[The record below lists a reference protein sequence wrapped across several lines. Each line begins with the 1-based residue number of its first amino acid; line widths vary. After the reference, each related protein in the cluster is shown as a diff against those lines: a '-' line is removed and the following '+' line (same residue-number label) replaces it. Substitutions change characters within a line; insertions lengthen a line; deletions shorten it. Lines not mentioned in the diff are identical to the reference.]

1 MAVSKVYAISD
12 EDFQQLIKSSK
23 NFSQCIATLGYEPN
37 GRHAYDLIRR
47 RCNELNI
54 SYSHFYVEGNGASF
68 FSTQSLD
75 DILVKN
81 STYQNISS
89 LKKRLLNSN
98 LLEYKCAL
106 CGNTGEWQGKP
117 LTLQLDHIN
126 GENHDNRLE
135 NLRWVCP
142 NCNSQLD
149 TTNGK
154 NIKNK
159 HKVEHKYFCSEC
171 GKPVS
176 RGQTRCKKC
185 ASFKSRK
192 VARPDALKLAKMVKE
207 NGFAFVGKQYGV
219 SGRAVQKW
227 FEDFGIPYRKQEL
240 IAWYN
245 EQIGIEEKPK
255 EEKPKGVFSQPKPV
269 KQIDPN
275 TGNVINTFSSQKA
288 ACKAL
293 GVHPSDHIGQVC
305 KGIRKTAY
313 KYFWQYV

>member
-1 MAVSKVYAISD
+1 MRGLLSSCSA
-12 EDFQQLIKSSK
+12 EDLAKIV
-23 NFSQCIATLGYEPN
+23 E
-37 GRHAYDLIRR
+37 R
-47 RCNELNI
+47 
-54 SYSHFYVEGNGASF
+54 SYSHAECLREIGYVAVSGTILQQLKDKIKEFNIDTSHFDLHKKPAVIRTRENVF
-68 FSTQSLD
+68 VKDSTCCQTVLRRWF
-75 DILVKN
+75 
-81 STYQNISS
+81 
-89 LKKRLLNSN
+89 LKERIA
-98 LLEYKCAL
+98 YKCSI
-106 CGNTGEWQGKP
+106 CGQEPFWNGKEMVMI
-117 LTLQLDHIN
+117 LDHIN